1 MTLFRYQAYDQ
12 DGGRTGGELESETI
26 EQATD
31 TLQSL
36 GLLLI
41 EIRPWEPKLFF
52 PNTYKRK
59 KISDAE
65 VARFT
70 DQLAILLEAGQPLE
84 SALALQA
91 RQSDRPAMAS
101 LLNGLLERVKGG
113 SSLSVA
119 MGAEHRTFSNFYLSL
134 VRAGE
139 AAGMLGET
147 LSQLATNLERSR
159 AMRSDLISALIYPAF
174 LVCGVFG
181 SLVLL
186 LTYVV
191 PQFVP
196 IFRDLNVPLP
206 LITECIMALGI
217 FLAQWG
223 IYLILILAGVSCWLY
238 AYLREPSRRIA
249 LDARILKVRV
259 VGKMLQGVETA
270 RFSLTLGTLVD
281 RKVSLLVG
289 LNITCQVVKNRA
301 IEVALKQAILSTKDG
316 CSLSVA
322 LDQTR
327 LFPELAVQMIRVGEQ
342 SGKLGTT
349 LLKLADIYD
358 RETQTKLKRFM
369 AALVPTL
376 TLLMTVLV
384 ALIMLA
390 VMLPLLSL
398 TSNI

>member
-1 MTLFRYQAYDQ
+1 MTRFRYQAFDQ
-12 DGGRTGGELESETI
+12 NGGRVSGEIESESI
-26 EQATD
+26 ERAID
-31 TLQSL
+31 RLQVS
-36 GLLLI
+36 GLLII
-41 EIRPWEPKLFF
+41 EVKPCSAKLFF
-52 PNTYKRK
+52 PTTPKHK
-59 KISDAE
+59 KISDAD

-70 DQLAILLEAGQPLE
+70 DQLATLLGAGQPLE

-91 RQSDRPAMAS
+91 RQADRPAMAE
-101 LLNGLLERVKGG
+101 LLNRLLDQVKGG
-113 SSLSVA
+113 SSLSSA
-119 MGAEHRTFSNFYLSL
+119 MGMDYRIFSNFYLSL
-134 VRAGE
+134 VKAGE

-147 LSQLATNLERSR
+147 LAQLATSLERSR
-159 AMRSDLISALIYPAF
+159 AIRSELISALIYPAF
-174 LVCGVFG
+174 LVCGVLG
-181 SLVLL
+181 SMVLL

-206 LITECIMALGI
+206 LITELIMALGM

-223 IYLILILAGVSCWLY
+223 ICLLIALLIATWWLY
-238 AYLREPSRRIA
+238 AYFREPSRRVA
-249 LDARILKVRV
+249 LDTRILKIKVL
-259 VGKMLQGVETA
+259 GKMLLEIETA
-270 RFSLTLGTLVD
+270 RFALTLGTLVD
-281 RKVSLLVG
+281 RQVSLLAS
-289 LNITCQVVKNRA
+289 LNITRQIVKNKA
-301 IEVALKQAILSTKDG
+301 IEMALEQATLSTKDG
-316 CSLSVA
+316 CSLSMA

-342 SGKLGTT
+342 SGRLGVT

-358 RETQTKLKRFM
+358 KETQTNLKRFM

-376 TLLMTVLV
+376 TLIMTVLV

>member
-1 MTLFRYQAYDQ
+1 MSRFRYQAFDQ
-12 DGGRTGGELESETI
+12 DGSRTSGEIESESI
-26 EQATD
+26 ERAIDHLQA
-31 TLQSL
+31 S
-36 GLLLI
+36 GLLII
-41 EIRPWEPKLFF
+41 EVRPGGGRLFL
-52 PNTYKRK
+52 PSTSKSA

-70 DQLAILLEAGQPLE
+70 DQLATLLEAGQPLE

-91 RQSDRPAMAS
+91 RQADKPAMAD
-101 LLNGLLERVKGG
+101 LLNRLLDQVKGG
-113 SSLSVA
+113 SSLSIA
-119 MGAEHRTFSNFYLSL
+119 MGIEYRTFSNFYLSL

-147 LSQLATNLERSR
+147 LAQLATSLERSR
-159 AMRSDLISALIYPAF
+159 AMRSELISALIYPAF
-174 LVCGVFG
+174 LVCGVLG

-206 LITECIMALGI
+206 LITEFIMALGV

-223 IYLILILAGVSCWLY
+223 IYMLLVLAITAWWLY
-238 AYLREPSRRIA
+238 AYLREPSRRVA
-249 LDARILKVRV
+249 LDARILKVKF
-259 VGKMLQGVETA
+259 VGKMLQRVETA
-270 RFSLTLGTLVD
+270 RFALTLGTLVD
-281 RKVSLLVG
+281 RQVSLLTG
-289 LNITCQVVKNRA
+289 LNITRQVVKNKA
-301 IEVALKQAILSTKDG
+301 IGMALEQATLSTKDG
-316 CSLSVA
+316 CSLSQA
-322 LDQTR
+322 LDQTK

-342 SGKLGTT
+342 SGKLGAT

-358 RETQTKLKRFM
+358 KETQTNLKRFM

-376 TLLMTVLV
+376 TLVMTLLV

>member
-41 EIRPWEPKLFF
+41 EIRPWEPILFF

-70 DQLAILLEAGQPLE
+70 DQLAMLLEAGQPLE

-223 IYLILILAGVSCWLY
+223 IYLILILAGVSWWLY

-301 IEVALKQAILSTKDG
+301 MEVALKQAILSTKDG
-316 CSLSVA
+316 RSLSVA

-358 RETQTKLKRFM
+358 RETQTNLKRFM

-376 TLLMTVLV
+376 TLVMTVLV